1 MKQREIT
8 FWQGCIE
15 NSALYM
21 RDRHKVWKRLLRAY
35 ELEYDIGS
43 LPDDKVIKVSRF
55 YPLVRQIIASI
66 SFQHPHVYFHVE

>member
-43 LPDDKVIKVSRF
+43 LPDDKVI
-55 YPLVRQIIASI
+55 
-66 SFQHPHVYFHVE
+66 